1 MRDCVEM
8 LSNIILLF
16 LLADNSITG
25 LKLSQSATPVSLL
38 TVINPLKAHR
48 IILNKLLLK
57 LPFSF
62 IHGERR

>member
-1 MRDCVEM
+1 MCVEM

-25 LKLSQSATPVSLL
+25 LKVSRSATPVLLL

-48 IILNKLLLK
+48 IIFNKLLPK